1 MASRTLAK
9 AVQELPHRSRLAWR
23 TIEVSEAG
31 KAGQAEKALDMFEAM
46 PVKNQVAWNAAL
58 AALVDAG
65 RTDWAFSFFREMPRR
80 NATSYTTMIGG
91 LSHAGAA
98 ARARGLF
105 DELPLDQHNVF
116 TWTAMV
122 SCHVRNG
129 EPDRALEL
137 FVALYGELFARK
149 MLPNAHTFSSLLKA
163 CVGIQSLTMALQLHA
178 VIFKLLDEENRDC
191 FVWNALI
198 DAHAKLGSLS
208 DAEKV
213 FYEMQYRDI
222 CSWNIMMDGYSRH
235 NLINRAF
242 DLFRMMRKRDVFS
255 WNIIIHRLSEN
266 RRGEDALHLFIDLV
280 RLDSHCD
287 GNGKLNASIYTTALH
302 ICSVLAL
309 LELGRQVHA
318 RTVKDGLCQSNVF
331 VCNSLISM
339 YSSCGATFDLEQ
351 AFDEMTVRDVISWNT
366 VIQGLGQNG
375 LGRQAL
381 AVAERALEQKMYN
394 GNTFIVILTS
404 CSHAGLVTEGL
415 GYFDAMTE
423 KHCVERTLDHYIS
436 AIDLLGRAGR
446 LEKAYD
452 LLRSMPFTPNAVAW
466 STLLHSCL
474 AHKNSVLGSIVAQ
487 ELKAAHPDGGG
498 NYKRLVQGCRG
509 GGESSEPP
517 YGNEKSVNHTPGCS
531 WVTLSF

>member
-9 AVQELPHRSRLAWR
+9 AIQELPHRSRLAWR

-31 KAGQAEKALDMFEAM
+31 KVGQAEKALDLFEAM

-91 LSHAGAA
+91 LSRAGAA
-98 ARARGLF
+98 ARARRLF
-105 DELPLDQHNVF
+105 DEIPVDQHNVF

-149 MLPNAHTFSSLLKA
+149 MLPNAHTLSSLLKA
-163 CVGIQSLTMALQLHA
+163 CIGLQSLTMAVQLHA
-178 VIFKLLDEENRDC
+178 VIIKLLDEGSRVC

-198 DAHAKLGSLS
+198 DTHAKLGSLA

-213 FYEMQYRDI
+213 FHGMQYTDI
-222 CSWNIMMDGYSRH
+222 CSWNIMMDAYSRH
-235 NLINRAF
+235 RLVDRAL
-242 DLFRMMRKRDVFS
+242 DLFRMMRKKDAFS
-255 WNIIIHRLSEN
+255 WNIIIYCLSEN
-266 RRGEDALHLFIDLV
+266 CRGEVALRLFIDLV
-280 RLDSHCD
+280 RLDGRCG
-287 GNGKLNASIYTTALH
+287 GNATLNASIYTTALH

-318 RTVKDGLCQSNVF
+318 RTVKEGLCHSNVF

-339 YSSCGATFDLEQ
+339 YSSCGAAFDLEQ
-351 AFDEMTVRDVISWNT
+351 VFEEMMVRDVISWNT

-381 AVAERALEQKMYN
+381 TVAERALEQKMYN
-394 GNTFIVILTS
+394 GNTFIAILTS

-423 KHCVERTLDHYIS
+423 KHGVEWTLDHYIS

-446 LEKAYD
+446 LEEAYD
-452 LLRSMPFTPNAVAW
+452 LLRNMPFRPNAVAW
-466 STLLHSCL
+466 RSLLHSCL
-474 AHKNSVLGSIVAQ
+474 AHNNSLLGSVAAQ
-487 ELKAAHPDGGG
+487 ELRELQPDGGA
-498 NYKRLVQGCRG
+498 NYDRLVQGCG
-509 GGESSEPP
+509 DSGKAGEVPFE
-517 YGNEKSVNHTPGCS
+517 NEKSAAHVPGCS
-531 WVTLSF
+531 WVT